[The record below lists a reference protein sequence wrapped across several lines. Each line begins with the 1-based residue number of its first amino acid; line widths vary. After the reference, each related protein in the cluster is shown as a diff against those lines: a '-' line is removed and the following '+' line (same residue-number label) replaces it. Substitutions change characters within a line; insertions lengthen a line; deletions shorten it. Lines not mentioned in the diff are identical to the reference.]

1 MRIDPRTLRLF
12 LAVCREGTISG
23 AARAE
28 HLSQPSVSVAINQLE
43 RVLQTTLFTRN
54 RQGIELTQAGV
65 ALEMKARAVE
75 SLLITAQEE
84 IQLLAEDIGGPLTI
98 GGTPGALST
107 TMGRFIGGFS
117 AEHPRFKLRILERPD
132 TVVQSML
139 RSYEID
145 LAIVTSGM
153 RESTEEFKEQPV
165 LSDPFS
171 VIVGPG
177 NEHIGDTVK
186 LSDLTDNHW
195 VLPDAVGGF
204 RKQID
209 ALFINSGARLPAN
222 VILSDS
228 ILSTK
233 AIVKNSEYITIL
245 PNELVS
251 TEIKAGSLRAVGI
264 EGINFQR
271 KVGLLWMAER
281 QLTPIAKAFVD
292 YVVAYA
298 NP

>member
-54 RQGIELTQAGV
+54 RQGIELTQAGI

-75 SLLITAQEE
+75 SLLHSAQEE

-132 TVVQSML
+132 AVVQNML

-153 RESTEEFKEQPV
+153 RESNEEFREQPV

-177 NEHIGDTVK
+177 N
-186 LSDLTDNHW
+186 
-195 VLPDAVGGF
+195 
-204 RKQID
+204 
-209 ALFINSGARLPAN
+209 
-222 VILSDS
+222 
-228 ILSTK
+228 
-233 AIVKNSEYITIL
+233 
-245 PNELVS
+245 
-251 TEIKAGSLRAVGI
+251 
-264 EGINFQR
+264 
-271 KVGLLWMAER
+271 
-281 QLTPIAKAFVD
+281 
-292 YVVAYA
+292 
-298 NP
+298 

>member
-54 RQGIELTQAGV
+54 RQGIELTQAGI

-75 SLLITAQEE
+75 SLLHSAQEE

-132 TVVQSML
+132 AVVQNML

-153 RESTEEFKEQPV
+153 RESNEEFREQPV

-177 NEHIGDTVK
+177 NEHLGDAVQ
-186 LSDLTDNHW
+186 LSDLTDMHW
-195 VLPDAVGGF
+195 VLPDAAGGF

-233 AIVKNSEYITIL
+233 AIVKHSQYITIL

-251 TEIKAGSLRAVGI
+251 TEIQAGSLRAVRI

-281 QLTPIAKAFVD
+281 QLPPIAQAFVD
-292 YVVAYA
+292 FVVSHT

>member
-75 SLLITAQEE
+75 SLLLSAQEE
-84 IQLLAEDIGGPLTI
+84 ISLLAEDIGGPLTI

-107 TMGRFIGGFS
+107 IMGQVIGGFS
-117 AEHPRFKLRILERPD
+117 AAHPRFKLRILERPD
-132 TVVQSML
+132 AVTQNML
-139 RSYEID
+139 RSYEMD

-153 RESTEEFKEQPV
+153 REPSDEFHEQPV
-165 LSDPFS
+165 LTDPFS
-171 VIVGPG
+171 VIVSGSNTSLG
-177 NEHIGDTVK
+177 DSVHLSKLTEHR
-186 LSDLTDNHW
+186 W

-209 ALFINSGARLPAN
+209 ALFINSDVKPPSN

-228 ILSTK
+228 ILTTK
-233 AIVKNSEYITIL
+233 AIVKNSDYITIL
-245 PNELVS
+245 PNQLVK
-251 TEIKAGSLRAVGI
+251 TEVQASSLRAVSI

-271 KVGLLWMAER
+271 KVGLLWVANR
-281 QLTPIAKAFVD
+281 QLTPIAQAFVD
-292 YVVAYA
+292 FVIDYT